1 MKQACALS
9 KTSMINL
16 ISYCSKMQKENEP
29 INTDEKIG
37 LTAGITVG
45 SQDILMNRWE
55 SKPLYPEDSIT
66 TKNFKIAYNKMSCL
80 IICE

>member
-16 ISYCSKMQKENEP
+16 ISYCSKAQKENQP
-29 INTDEKIG
+29 VNTDEKIG
-37 LTAGITVG
+37 FTAGITVG
-45 SQDILMNRWE
+45 SQDILLNQWE
-55 SKPLYPEDSIT
+55 SKTIHPEDSIT
-66 TKNFKIAYNKMSCL
+66 IQAFKHAYNKMSTL